1 VTPSP
6 GPAASRHGNRR
17 RPPGRYDEPGQG
29 SGKLLAV
36 VMTALV
42 LGLAAVAGSTLWERF
57 GGERATAQVVDF
69 QVLSDDV
76 VRIDVQV
83 TKPAGSAA
91 YCLLRARGADG
102 AEVGREVVTLA
113 APGTAGETVRREHE
127 LATRDRA
134 VTGEA
139 GACSLEPVP
148 DPVTDPPTGP
158 GAGAGS

>member
-1 VTPSP
+1 MTPSS
-6 GPAASRHGNRR
+6 GPADHRRVHRR
-17 RPPGRYDEPGQG
+17 RPEGRYDEPGQG
-29 SGKLLAV
+29 SGRLLAV
-36 VMTALV
+36 VMTALAVGLLV
-42 LGLAAVAGSTLWERF
+42 LAGSTLWERF

-83 TKPAGSAA
+83 TKPAGAAA

-102 AEVGREVVTLA
+102 AEVGREIVTLA
-113 APGTAGETVRREHE
+113 RPGTDGETVRREHE

-148 DPVTDPPTGP
+148 QPSTSPE
-158 GAGAGS
+158 AEAGS

>member
-6 GPAASRHGNRR
+6 GPADHSRGNRR

-36 VMTALV
+36 VLTVLAVGLLV
-42 LGLAAVAGSTLWERF
+42 LAGSALWERF
-57 GGERATAQVVDF
+57 GGDRATAQVVDF

-83 TKPAGSAA
+83 TKPAGAAA

-102 AEVGREVVTLA
+102 AEVGREIVTLA

-139 GACSLEPVP
+139 VGCSLEPVP
-148 DPVTDPPTGP
+148 QPSSPAP
-158 GAGAGS
+158 GSGS

>member
-1 VTPSP
+1 MTVLVV
-6 GPAASRHGNRR
+6 G
-17 RPPGRYDEPGQG
+17 
-29 SGKLLAV
+29 LL
-36 VMTALV
+36 
-42 LGLAAVAGSTLWERF
+42 AVAGSTLWERF

-83 TKPAGSAA
+83 SKPAGAAA

-113 APGTAGETVRREHE
+113 RPGTAGETVRREHE

-139 GACSLEPVP
+139 GACSLEPVRDPVP
-148 DPVTDPPTGP
+148 DPALQPSTGSGP
-158 GAGAGS
+158 ATGS

>member
-1 VTPSP
+1 
-6 GPAASRHGNRR
+6 
-17 RPPGRYDEPGQG
+17 
-29 SGKLLAV
+29 
-36 VMTALV
+36 MTALV
-42 LGLAAVAGSTLWERF
+42 VGLAVVAGSTLWERF

-83 TKPAGSAA
+83 TKPAGAAA

-102 AEVGREVVTLA
+102 AEVGREIVALA

-148 DPVTDPPTGP
+148 DAVPDPVPDPATSP